1 MCKPRNVWISVSHV
15 CIIPPSHRLECVM
28 PVVCTC
34 VSVDS
39 RFQTVSQCVSILT
52 SMSDHEALAKK
63 LCSQHGEAAPSA
75 ALYLVWSLISF
86 ICSTKVLQEASLRTI
101 YLYLIESFH
110 RFQCHVSTSYVSD
123 DDIYCLLLCFYVSL
137 FQLKKSQSYWSFCV
151 KQNKSIAVF
160 ILFLLDP
167 CVFLKLFQ
175 FIRTRPDNHT
185 AHTNWIQLDLQVVH
199 THCKGV
205 LTCTVFCLMCV
216 SCIWSQDLCVLWI
229 SKLGRRKILFVLVWA
244 PLSPSNNSVAL

>member
-1 MCKPRNVWISVSHV
+1 MFVFYSLFILCERCLWWISSFLDVRNHVQDFYIGLNMCKPRNVWISVSHV

-86 ICSTKVLQEASLRTI
+86 ICSTKVLQEASL
-101 YLYLIESFH
+101 H
-110 RFQCHVSTSYVSD
+110 
-123 DDIYCLLLCFYVSL
+123 LLCFWWWHLLCAVMLLCIFISAQKNHKVIEVSVWSRINQLQFL
-137 FQLKKSQSYWSFCV
+137 FF
-151 KQNKSIAVF
+151 F
-160 ILFLLDP
+160 F
-167 CVFLKLFQ
+167 
-175 FIRTRPDNHT
+175 
-185 AHTNWIQLDLQVVH
+185 
-199 THCKGV
+199 
-205 LTCTVFCLMCV
+205 
-216 SCIWSQDLCVLWI
+216 
-229 SKLGRRKILFVLVWA
+229 
-244 PLSPSNNSVAL
+244 

>member
-15 CIIPPSHRLECVM
+15 CIIPSSHRLECVM

-101 YLYLIESFH
+101 YLYLSESFH
-110 RFQCHVSTSYVSD
+110 RFQCHVSTSYISD
-123 DDIYCLLLCFYVSL
+123 DDILLCCYAFMYLYFSSKNHKVIEVSVWSRINQLQFL
-137 FQLKKSQSYWSFCV
+137 FF
-151 KQNKSIAVF
+151 F
-160 ILFLLDP
+160 F
-167 CVFLKLFQ
+167 
-175 FIRTRPDNHT
+175 
-185 AHTNWIQLDLQVVH
+185 
-199 THCKGV
+199 
-205 LTCTVFCLMCV
+205 
-216 SCIWSQDLCVLWI
+216 
-229 SKLGRRKILFVLVWA
+229 
-244 PLSPSNNSVAL
+244 

>member
-15 CIIPPSHRLECVM
+15 CIIPPSHRLEYVM
-28 PVVCTC
+28 SVACTC

-75 ALYLVWSLISF
+75 ALYRVWSLISF

-101 YLYLIESFH
+101 YLYLSESFH

-123 DDIYCLLLCFYVSL
+123 DDILLCAVMFLCIFISAQKITKL
-137 FQLKKSQSYWSFCV
+137 LK
-151 KQNKSIAVF
+151 
-160 ILFLLDP
+160 FL
-167 CVFLKLFQ
+167 CE
-175 FIRTRPDNHT
+175 
-185 AHTNWIQLDLQVVH
+185 AE
-199 THCKGV
+199 
-205 LTCTVFCLMCV
+205 
-216 SCIWSQDLCVLWI
+216 
-229 SKLGRRKILFVLVWA
+229 
-244 PLSPSNNSVAL
+244 